1 MEFEQLKN
9 LVFTR
14 QSCRDFD
21 GTSVASETIEKIAD
35 LARFAPSACNSQP
48 WTMYCVSSE
57 EGKKNVKKA
66 LTSAGRNLFLE
77 KAGGFI
83 CLAEKVRPL
92 KPEVESKFGPSFFIK
107 YDIGELIAYITLI
120 AETLGVKSCI
130 IGWMDHDKI
139 SDALYLSDKEKCNIV
154 VALGYSDSPV
164 RTKNRRDKKETI
176 KYI

>member
-21 GTSVASETIEKIAD
+21 GTSVPSDTIEKIAD
-35 LARFAPSACNSQP
+35 LARFSPSACNSQP
-48 WTMYCVSSE
+48 WTMYCVASE
-57 EGKKNVKKA
+57 EGKKEVKKA
-66 LTSAGRNLFLE
+66 LTSAGRNMFLE

-92 KPEVESKFGPSFFIK
+92 KPDVESKFGPSFFIK

-139 SDALYLSDKEKCNIV
+139 SKALNLTDKEKCNIV
-154 VALGYSDSPV
+154 VALGYSNNDI
-164 RTKNRRDKKETI
+164 RDKKRRDKSETI
-176 KYI
+176 KNI

>member
-21 GTSVASETIEKIAD
+21 GTSVPSDTIEKIAD
-35 LARFAPSACNSQP
+35 LARFSPSACNSQP
-48 WTMYCVSSE
+48 WTMYCVASE
-57 EGKKNVKKA
+57 EGKKEVKKA
-66 LTSAGRNLFLE
+66 LTSAGRNMFLE

-92 KPEVESKFGPSFFIK
+92 KPDVESKFGPSFFIK

-139 SDALYLSDKEKCNIV
+139 SKALNLPDKENCNIV
-154 VALGYSDSPV
+154 VALGYSNNPIRD
-164 RTKNRRDKKETI
+164 KKRRDKIEII
-176 KYI
+176 KNI

>member
-21 GTSVASETIEKIAD
+21 GTSVPSETIEKIAE
-35 LARFAPSACNSQP
+35 LARFSPSACNSQP
-48 WTMYCVSSE
+48 WTMYCVASE
-57 EGKKNVKKA
+57 ERKKEVKKA
-66 LTSAGRNLFLE
+66 LTSAGRNMFLE

-92 KPEVESKFGPSFFIK
+92 KPDVESKFGPSFFIK

-139 SDALYLSDKEKCNIV
+139 SKALNLPDKEKCNIV
-154 VALGYSDSPV
+154 VALGYSNNPIRD
-164 RTKNRRDKKETI
+164 KKRRDKIEII
-176 KYI
+176 KNI

>member
-1 MEFEQLKN
+1 MEFEQFEN
-9 LVFTR
+9 LVFRR

-21 GTSVASETIEKIAD
+21 GTPVSSETIEKIAD

-66 LTSAGRNLFLE
+66 LTSAGRNMFLE

-107 YDIGELIAYITLI
+107 YDIGELIAYITLT

-139 SDALYLSDKEKCNIV
+139 SSALNLPDKEKCNIV
-154 VALGYSDSPV
+154 VALGYSNNLIRD
-164 RTKNRRDKKETI
+164 KKRRDKIEII
-176 KYI
+176 KNI

>member
-21 GTSVASETIEKIAD
+21 GTSVPSETIEKIAD

-48 WTMYCVSSE
+48 WTMYCVCSE
-57 EGKKNVKKA
+57 EGKKNIKKA
-66 LTSAGRNLFLE
+66 LTSAGRNMFLE

-139 SDALYLSDKEKCNIV
+139 SKALNLPDKEKCNIV
-154 VALGYSDSPV
+154 VALGYSNNPIRD
-164 RTKNRRDKKETI
+164 KKRRDKIEII
-176 KYI
+176 KNI

>member
-1 MEFEQLKN
+1 MEFEQFEN

-21 GTSVASETIEKIAD
+21 GTSVPSETIEKIAD
-35 LARFAPSACNSQP
+35 LARFSPSACNSQP

-66 LTSAGRNLFLE
+66 LTSAGRNMFLE

-92 KPEVESKFGPSFFIK
+92 KPDVESKFGPSFFIK

-139 SDALYLSDKEKCNIV
+139 SSALKLPDKEKCNIV
-154 VALGYSDSPV
+154 VALGYSNNPIRD
-164 RTKNRRDKKETI
+164 KKRRDKIEII
-176 KYI
+176 KNI